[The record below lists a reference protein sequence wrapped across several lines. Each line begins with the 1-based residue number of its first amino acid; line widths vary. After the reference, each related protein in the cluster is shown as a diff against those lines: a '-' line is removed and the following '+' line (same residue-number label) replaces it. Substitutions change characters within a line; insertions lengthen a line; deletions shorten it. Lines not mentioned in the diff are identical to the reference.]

1 MRISSLNVLSRLG
14 HANNDDDFER
24 ESLRTDESG
33 AMMVIG
39 LFMAVFLVGMLY
51 YIVGLGDAIAYRE
64 RMQDTSD
71 VGSFTA
77 AVVNARGMNL
87 IVMLNMIMAA
97 IMAILLSLKVIE
109 VVVTVA
115 MGIAAAVGAL
125 CFGCTA
131 PAVAFLNTL
140 RTAIGRVADAFE
152 PIAKQIINV
161 CHIAQEAIKFA
172 WPVVGQ
178 GRAIYNMTGS
188 RGVAN
193 SPATAGLVFPLYAA
207 LPVEDHVFRETCDRG
222 AQLAVR
228 LIASPFERIPIIG
241 GRVAS
246 WIRSGARAIYDAL
259 SAYFCGGPPAPAP
272 PAYTVERS
280 KPSSDA
286 SVACETQCNPLAG
299 SCPPACEDVT
309 SDACGTFLNNACHES
324 TQENALFGSAYCP
337 PTQINRAATTHEGGA
352 WCNVP
357 VQTWQGCY
365 DDDRGVPVGGATAST
380 VRVHRGEQIPGR
392 EDGALRQGDEVEQTF
407 IQPRCIDRVRDA
419 SNSCR
424 SGSDVMW
431 STEERYVVY
440 FRTSLPGAPASA
452 CTWTATA
459 VHPRDLSNAD
469 RNWRGHGP
477 DRASTVCSS
486 GMAWQAGGAGTQA
499 FAASCPHDPLP
510 ANWASVLP
518 TASGPL
524 DPSDPA
530 RPVCNALPA
539 NFNDAVADIGGNPY
553 NYRREVRLVSNCIV
567 EEELPIDVGFGG
579 ETAAESGDWKPP
591 QRVCALTG
599 RGSFFSTGCADDGD
613 PIFHGA
619 EEFQIRGAAL
629 GREQSSN
636 ADQGTRVAT
645 WSGPDQRGIRGV
657 TIPDPRAHIGI
668 WGAAHLIGRVSLS
681 QSEFFWDQDENCNGG
696 DGTHCEGFFNEHGDE
711 REWMW
716 DMAWTARMRRIHFSD
731 PATASSSAS
740 ESSDSGGIGG
750 RLAGWFDAVFI
761 H

>member
-1 MRISSLNVLSRLG
+1 MRISSLNFLSRLG
-14 HANNDDDFER
+14 LSSNEANDDKTASR
-24 ESLRTDESG
+24 ESLRDDESG

-109 VVVTVA
+109 VVVTIA
-115 MGIAAAVGAL
+115 MGIAAAIGAL

-152 PIAKQIINV
+152 PIAKGIINV
-161 CHIAQEAIKFA
+161 CHIAQVAIKFA

-178 GRAIYNMTGS
+178 GRAIYLMSGS
-188 RGVAN
+188 RGVSD

-207 LPVEDHVFRETCDRG
+207 LPVENHIFRETCDRG

-246 WIRSGARAIYDAL
+246 WIRSGARAIYDSF
-259 SAYFCGGPPAPAP
+259 SAYFCGGPAAPDP

-280 KPSSDA
+280 KPSSA
-286 SVACETQCNPLAG
+286 SSTACETQCNPVAG
-299 SCPPACEDVT
+299 SCPASCDDVT
-309 SDACGTFLNNACHES
+309 SDACGTFLNNACHEA
-324 TQENALFGSAYCP
+324 TQEIAINGPAYCP
-337 PTQINRAATTHEGGA
+337 PTQINRSATTHEGDA
-352 WCNVP
+352 WCNVA
-357 VQTWQGCY
+357 VRRWQGCY
-365 DDDRGVPVGGATAST
+365 DDDRGTTYP
-380 VRVHRGEQIPGR
+380 VHRGEQVPG
-392 EDGALRQGDEVEQTF
+392 DDTGALRQGARVLQTT
-407 IQPRCIDRVRDA
+407 IQPGCISRVQEA
-419 SNSCR
+419 TGSCR
-424 SGSDVMW
+424 GSNDVMW
-431 STEERYVVY
+431 STEERYIMY
-440 FRTSLPGAPASA
+440 FRTSLPGAAA
-452 CTWTATA
+452 AECTWNATA
-459 VHPRDLSNAD
+459 VHPNDLSND
-469 RNWRGHGP
+469 LRNWSGHGA
-477 DRASTVCSS
+477 DRASSVCGA

-499 FAASCPHDPLP
+499 FAASCRHDPLP
-510 ANWASVLP
+510 ANWNSVLP
-518 TASGPL
+518 TAGGIL
-524 DPSDPA
+524 DGADPGH
-530 RPVCNALPA
+530 PICNNLPA
-539 NFNDAVADIGGNPY
+539 NFDAALADLGGNPY
-553 NYRREVRLVSNCIV
+553 NYRREIRLVSNCIV
-567 EEELPIDVGFGG
+567 EEALPIDVGFGG

-591 QRVCALTG
+591 QRVCELTG
-599 RGSFFSTGCADDGD
+599 RGAFFSTGCATDGD

-619 EEFQIRGAAL
+619 EEFQIRGAAV

-645 WSGPDQRGIRGV
+645 WSGEGQRGMGGV
-657 TIPDPRAHIGI
+657 TIPDPSAHIGI
-668 WGAAHLIGRVSLS
+668 WDAAHVVGRFSLS
-681 QSEFFWDQDENCNGG
+681 QAEFFWDQDENCNGG
-696 DGTHCEGFFNEHGDE
+696 DGSHCEGFYNEHGDE

-716 DMAWTARMRRIHFSD
+716 DMAWTSRMRRIHFSD
-731 PATASSSAS
+731 PGTAASSVSD
-740 ESSDSGGIGG
+740 SSDSGGIGSG
-750 RLAGWFDAVFI
+750 ISGWFDAVFI

>member
-14 HANNDDDFER
+14 RANNDDKVEGESDFQR
-24 ESLRTDESG
+24 ESLRSDESG

-115 MGIAAAVGAL
+115 MGIAAAIGAL

-152 PIAKQIINV
+152 PIAKGIINV
-161 CHIAQEAIKFA
+161 CHIAQQAIKYA
-172 WPVVGQ
+172 WPAVGQ

-188 RGVAN
+188 RGVSN
-193 SPATAGLVFPLYAA
+193 SPVTLGVVFPIYAA
-207 LPVEDHVFRETCDRG
+207 LPVEDHIFRETCDRG

-246 WIRSGARAIYDAL
+246 WIRSGARAIYDSF
-259 SAYFCGGPPAPAP
+259 SAYFCGGPAAPDP

-280 KPSSDA
+280 KPSSPA
-286 SVACETQCNPLAG
+286 STACETQCNPRTG
-299 SCPPACEDVT
+299 SCPASCDDTT
-309 SDACGTFLNNACHES
+309 SDACGEFLNDACHEA
-324 TQENALFGSAYCP
+324 TQEVAINGPAYCP
-337 PTQINRAATTHEGGA
+337 PTEIDRSATTHEGDA

-357 VQTWQGCY
+357 VRRWQGCY
-365 DDDRGVPVGGATAST
+365 DDDRGTTYEVY
-380 VRVHRGEQIPGR
+380 RGEQIPGR
-392 EDGALRQGDEVEQTF
+392 DDGALRQGARVQQTT
-407 IQPRCIDRVRDA
+407 IQPGCIARVQA
-419 SNSCR
+419 ATTACR
-424 SGSDVMW
+424 SGDDVMW
-431 STEERYVVY
+431 STENRYVIY
-440 FRTSLPGAPASA
+440 FKSVTGGV
-452 CTWTATA
+452 CTVNSSA
-459 VHPRDLSNAD
+459 VHPNELTNDLRA
-469 RNWRGHGP
+469 WRGHGP
-477 DRASTVCSS
+477 DRASSVCPS
-486 GMAWQAGGAGTQA
+486 GMAWNSGGGRRP
-499 FAASCPHDPLP
+499 FAASCEYNQLRTDWRTTSP
-510 ANWASVLP
+510 AIG
-518 TASGPL
+518 SGTDRNL
-524 DPSDPA
+524 A
-530 RPVCNALPA
+530 CNALPESY
-539 NFNDAVADIGGNPY
+539 DAALAALIGGTSSEN
-553 NYRREVRLVSNCIV
+553 RMREVRLVSNCIV
-567 EEELPIDVGFGG
+567 EEALPIDVGFGG

-591 QRVCALTG
+591 QRVCAHTG
-599 RGSFFSTGCADDGD
+599 RGAVISVNGCADDGD
-613 PIFHGA
+613 DIFHGA
-619 EEFQIRGAAL
+619 SEFQIRGVAL
-629 GREQSSN
+629 GNERFSQ
-636 ADQGTRVAT
+636 ADEGTRIAT
-645 WSGPDQRGIRGV
+645 WSGEGQRGMAGV
-657 TIPDPRAHIGI
+657 TIPDPSAHIGI
-668 WGAAHLIGRVSLS
+668 WGAANTIGRVSLS

-731 PATASSSAS
+731 PAGAEDAAGSTSLGS
-740 ESSDSGGIGG
+740 
-750 RLAGWFDAVFI
+750 RLTGWFDAVFI